1 MQYTGSII
9 ENVFCNA
16 QKLRNKRLDWSRL
29 KQPREYRILN
39 RCKVLN
45 TAVGYEY
52 NQRMKDKKNFPQK
65 SLLLSKVS
73 KQRQRVFLRMNCMEN
88 NRE

>member
-65 SLLLSKVS
+65 SLKSFKTEAAS
-73 KQRQRVFLRMNCMEN
+73 VFKNELHGE
-88 NRE
+88 

>member
-1 MQYTGSII
+1 MQYTGTII

-29 KQPREYRILN
+29 KQSREYRILN

-52 NQRMKDKKNFPQK
+52 NQRMKDRKNFPQK
-65 SLLLSKVS
+65 ISSSLKSLKTEAAS
-73 KQRQRVFLRMNCMEN
+73 VFKNELHGE
-88 NRE
+88 

>member
-29 KQPREYRILN
+29 KQPSEYRILN

-52 NQRMKDKKNFPQK
+52 NQRMKDKKNFPPKISSSLK
-65 SLLLSKVS
+65 SFKTEAAS
-73 KQRQRVFLRMNCMEN
+73 VFKNELHGE
-88 NRE
+88 

>member
-45 TAVGYEY
+45 TAVGYER
-52 NQRMKDKKNFPQK
+52 QKEFPPKISSSLKSFKTEAASAFKNE
-65 SLLLSKVS
+65 LHG
-73 KQRQRVFLRMNCMEN
+73 E
-88 NRE
+88 